1 MRDKNL
7 FIPFYSSLIP
17 HPSSLHL
24 SLRGDLFAALLCF
37 FDCADHEEGLFWQI
51 VVLAVNYLA
60 EAAYRVGQLDVLAF
74 QSCEL
79 RGDEHGL
86 REEPLNLARARDR
99 QLVFV

>member
-1 MRDKNL
+1 MGDRRV
-7 FIPFYSSLIP
+7 FYLLPITYHSSLLLP
-17 HPSSLHL
+17 
-24 SLRGDLFAALLCF
+24 LRGDLFASLLCF

-51 VVLAVNYLA
+51 VVLAVNYFA
-60 EAAYRVGQLDVLAF
+60 ESAYRVGQLDVLAF

-79 RGDEHGL
+79 CGDEHGL